1 LVATLSRTNGAANKI
16 RVDINVTRETKIQL
30 DEVLEAEWVNDRSSD
45 RPERSKSE
53 ILEMILR
60 KGIRAWKQ
68 LAPVAE

>member
-1 LVATLSRTNGAANKI
+1 MATLSRTNGAANKVREDVNI
-16 RVDINVTRETKIQL
+16 TRETKHLL
-30 DEVLEAEWVNDRSSD
+30 DEIVDIELELDRRND
-45 RPERSKSE
+45 RPERSRSV